1 MSNKLCEI
9 LYMYLNIKLDKK
21 TENIFIQKRD
31 EVGLKSNSEFLRYIL
46 NVYLLKDKVN
56 GKD

>member
-1 MSNKLCEI
+1 
-9 LYMYLNIKLDKK
+9 MYLNIKLDKK